1 MKKFLFFL
9 IFAVSTVTATAQF
22 SVLLDAQMPVNGLKS
37 EAVVGLEICDYRRTG
52 GILRP
57 FEVRISDTLTRI
69 SALSVGM
76 AATKSW
82 GRFRIG
88 AEVHLNLCAFEL
100 DRTAERPEDKGYKY
114 APNFDCNV
122 FTSFDVIKTDLH
134 RVGIKACFELQR
146 LQNKE
151 TGSTFRIGLYTSF
164 GARMAMPAQLVECYE
179 F

>member
-9 IFAVSTVTATAQF
+9 MFAVSTATATGQL

-57 FEVRISDTLTRI
+57 FEVRMSDSLTRLSFL
-69 SALSVGM
+69 SAGM

-151 TGSTFRIGLYTSF
+151 TGSTFRVGLYTSF
-164 GARMAMPAQLVECYE
+164 GTNLETPAQIETCY
-179 F
+179 FQ